1 MCICNVLCD
10 IIVKYFIIRNF
21 IFERGCFLNSSS
33 INQFDIWYRG
43 ALSLNVWNKRKRNNL
58 LGMFFLFCFILS
70 SNFTPINIMLFFI
83 WRKVYIFNRFEIS
96 WILLSYWI
104 GVSVGKLRNSFQYV
118 QFVAGCMLS
127 FHTKIDFVP
136 IPRFYPLYGIAE
148 LYICL
153 GFYSVRFSQIL
164 WNLW

>member
-1 MCICNVLCD
+1 MLNIEMRCLWMFWITEKGTICLACSSFFVLLSN
-10 IIVKYFIIRNF
+10 Y
-21 IFERGCFLNSSS
+21 
-33 INQFDIWYRG
+33 
-43 ALSLNVWNKRKRNNL
+43 AL
-58 LGMFFLFCFILS
+58 
-70 SNFTPINIMLFFI
+70 INITLFFI
-83 WRKVYIFNRFEIS
+83 WCKAYIFNRFEIS